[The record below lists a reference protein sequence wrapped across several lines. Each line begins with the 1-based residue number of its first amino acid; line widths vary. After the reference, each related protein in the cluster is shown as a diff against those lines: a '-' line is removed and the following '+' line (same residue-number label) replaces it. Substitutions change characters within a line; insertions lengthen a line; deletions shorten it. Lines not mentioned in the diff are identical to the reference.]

1 MAPPRRRGHTAGMS
15 TRLRVLATGL
25 GLGLTMAACSSNRV
39 TVGGGPSY
47 RYPHQEA
54 YGRTMTCPDS
64 RLPPLRDGGV
74 SPDAARCSFADAQG
88 SRVVHVGGKVLTE
101 AEDPSEPGIGVADVE
116 VGIHRLAGVSLN
128 LDDPGP
134 KIAHARTD
142 AQGRYSVSG
151 TFPPG
156 NYAAIARQPQDQRF
170 LAYRMFVVAEGAIG
184 RIDGVMITIPLD
196 QRLGP

>member
-1 MAPPRRRGHTAGMS
+1 MAPRPRRGHTAAM
-15 TRLRVLATGL
+15 RPRPLALATGL
-25 GLGLTMAACSSNRV
+25 GLCLACTSSSV
-39 TVGGGPSY
+39 QVGGSPSY

-54 YGRTMTCPDS
+54 HGRTMTCPEV

-88 SRVVHVGGKVLTE
+88 SRVVRVGGKVVTE
-101 AEDPSEPGIGVADVE
+101 SEDTSEPGLGVADVE

-128 LDDPGP
+128 LDNPGP
-134 KIAHARTD
+134 KIAQARTD
-142 AQGRYSVSG
+142 AQGRFSVSG

-156 NYAAIARQPQDQRF
+156 NYAAIARQPQDQRL
-170 LAYRMFVVAEGAIG
+170 LAYRMFVVSDSATG

-196 QRLGP
+196 RRLLP

>member
-1 MAPPRRRGHTAGMS
+1 MSPRQRA
-15 TRLRVLATGL
+15 LATGL
-25 GLGLTMAACSSNRV
+25 GLCLAACNSNRV
-39 TVGGGPSY
+39 TVGGGAHY

-54 YGRTMTCPDS
+54 YGRTMTCPEV
-64 RLPPLRDGGV
+64 RMPPLRDGGV

-101 AEDPSEPGIGVADVE
+101 GDESAEPGTGVADVE
-116 VGIHRLAGVSLN
+116 VGIHRLTGVSLN
-128 LDDPGP
+128 LDNPGP

-170 LAYRMFVVAEGAIG
+170 LAYRMFVVAESAIG

>member
-1 MAPPRRRGHTAGMS
+1 MARPERRGHTAVMS

-25 GLGLTMAACSSNRV
+25 GLGLSLVACNSNRV
-39 TVGGGPSY
+39 TVGGGASY

-54 YGRTMTCPDS
+54 YGRTMTCPDA

-101 AEDPSEPGIGVADVE
+101 AEDTSEPGIGVADVE

-184 RIDGVMITIPLD
+184 RIDGIMITIPLD

>member
-1 MAPPRRRGHTAGMS
+1 MRPRAPW
-15 TRLRVLATGL
+15 LAPL
-25 GLGLTMAACSSNRV
+25 GLCLACSSSSIA
-39 TVGGGPSY
+39 VGGGPSY

-54 YGRTMTCPDS
+54 HGRPPTCPQV

-101 AEDPSEPGIGVADVE
+101 GEDSSTPGTGVADVE
-116 VGIHRLAGVSLN
+116 VAIHRLRGVSLN

-134 KIAHARTD
+134 RIAHARTD

-156 NYAAIARQPQDQRF
+156 NYAAIARQPHDQRL
-170 LAYRMFVVAEGAIG
+170 LAYRMFVVAEAATG

-196 QRLGP
+196 ARLAP

>member
-1 MAPPRRRGHTAGMS
+1 MS